1 MFRAHQSCC
10 ATRRGSCKIVKIR
23 SASLSASLFA
33 KVALQNRSERSSRG
47 SWSVSWATRES
58 FLTTPSRSWPTQ
70 GVPRSAL
77 GRHLGVEQPS
87 QARPDA
93 TPNRLWTYESAP
105 NRFFADLSWILA
117 SFSLIFE
124 RFFVDFRSSRLRR
137 GYKIGVSKRS
147 RGIFTT
153 RRGCCVLQ
161 SRRIARMSFAMT
173 FEHYMFKLF
182 SGALFDCYKQHRQ
195 STIPT

>member
-1 MFRAHQSCC
+1 MPLNLAARARFWLVRTLPGVVFESHGSILDAKMVVFSKLLRAHARAKRTCCYLAETPLKLMFRAHQSCC

-58 FLTTPSRSWPTQ
+58 FLTTPGRSWPTR

-77 GRHLGVEQPS
+77 GLHLGVEQPS

-93 TPNRLWTYESAP
+93 IPNQLWTYE
-105 NRFFADLSWILA
+105 FA
-117 SFSLIFE
+117 
-124 RFFVDFRSSRLRR
+124 
-137 GYKIGVSKRS
+137 
-147 RGIFTT
+147 
-153 RRGCCVLQ
+153 Q
-161 SRRIARMSFAMT
+161 N
-173 FEHYMFKLF
+173 
-182 SGALFDCYKQHRQ
+182 
-195 STIPT
+195 

>member
-1 MFRAHQSCC
+1 MTAP
-10 ATRRGSCKIVKIR
+10 G
-23 SASLSASLFA
+23 
-33 KVALQNRSERSSRG
+33 
-47 SWSVSWATRES
+47 
-58 FLTTPSRSWPTQ
+58 RSWPTR

-93 TPNRLWTYESAP
+93 TPNRLWTYESAR

-137 GYKIGVSKRS
+137 SYKIGVSKRS

-153 RRGCCVLQ
+153 RRGWCVLQ
-161 SRRIARMSFAMT
+161 SRRIARNSFAMI

-182 SGALFDCYKQHRQ
+182 SLRTLFLVRSLTATSNIVSLQ
-195 STIPT
+195 SPPIVQ